1 MCFCLARV
9 IVIGTRDYLKS
20 FELRHEKICF
30 FCICENKDA
39 DQLRGNRKADQRIC
53 FRYMD
58 STIPLLAKSEIS
70 SLWLYMYSP
79 VCVEPGQKPRRLV
92 FSQRGSFLSFRAEKS
107 EVLSDDLQSSE
118 KKVDT
123 AKHVYTTTC
132 KKVSASLLSTGTN
145 DLDKRIVSSVSFEQT
160 I

>member
-1 MCFCLARV
+1 MKTKAL
-9 IVIGTRDYLKS
+9 IS
-20 FELRHEKICF
+20 FPVTAKLICVF
-30 FCICENKDA
+30 F
-39 DQLRGNRKADQRIC
+39 
-53 FRYMD
+53 FTY
-58 STIPLLAKSEIS
+58 AKGQF
-70 SLWLYMYSP
+70 LYSP
-79 VCVEPGQKPRRLV
+79 VCVEPGQKPQRLV

-145 DLDKRIVSSVSFEQT
+145 DLDKRIVSLVSLS
-160 I
+160 